1 MKIYKGAVF
10 DTLQE
15 GLEEA
20 FKYELEHRCELN
32 ISDSND
38 NAKRKSRL
46 DYLKELENWIESK
59 KKEIDV
65 PLLLPSKEKAKK
77 KKSKGVYSTELYLS
91 VL

>member
-32 ISDSND
+32 ISDSNA
-38 NAKRKSRL
+38 NVKRKSNVNVL
-46 DYLKELENWIESK
+46 
-59 KKEIDV
+59 
-65 PLLLPSKEKAKK
+65 
-77 KKSKGVYSTELYLS
+77 KKSNVKTKARYTVVKCAKAGKYRSNKSTNPNIKTQKSDDQEG
-91 VL
+91 

>member
-1 MKIYKGAVF
+1 MLKASSKSLNPNDV
-10 DTLQE
+10 DTVNLHIASRLYE
-15 GLEEA
+15 VENI
-20 FKYELEHRCELN
+20 FKLAK
-32 ISDSND
+32 D
-38 NAKRKSRL
+38 NNTRL